1 MRAFLTFG
9 LALAGSLALSSPA
22 AALQTFC
29 VSSTAQFDTAWQA
42 GADDDVE
49 IRMVTGAF
57 NLAGS
62 CVDTATICDVDRNGN
77 TVRIRGGYNAGCGS
91 RVTDPGATELI
102 ATGRD
107 LNLQQSAL
115 GFDRLRIRSANTI
128 FMDARDGELAVDRV
142 RLDDIG
148 RIVLFTDG
156 DQLSLRNSLIT
167 RSGTGDFLQSVVLG
181 SQGGPYLVEHNTF
194 TRNFKPVTIGPGTG
208 TFRSNVLW
216 DNGGVDLEVQ
226 APPGDEVEVSVR
238 NNLWSNAT
246 GLGNLAVAPSGTL
259 TQDPQFVNPSASD
272 FRLQAGSPAISTAFP
287 ASSLLVQQDYA
298 GGPRWFGEAPDRGAF
313 ESAIGTTAPLIT
325 VQNANDSG
333 TGSLRQAILD
343 ANALPNVN
351 RIEFDIGTT
360 CGPQVIALNSPLP
373 AITQPVV
380 IDGYTQP
387 GAARNTLTTGSNAVR
402 CIAITGG
409 GSVTNGISTASNDSA
424 SVTLDGLG
432 FGGFS
437 LIAVNLTGGNGHRFV
452 GSQFGGAIGSS
463 ATPLTLAS
471 SVNGLQVGS
480 LIGASAADGV
490 EVGGDTPA
498 ERNVFSDVADAAIRI
513 GAGAE
518 DARVV
523 NNYIGIGPSGALSSE
538 GNRDGVVINGRNNEV
553 RGNVISNNTRHGVY
567 LTGGNAR
574 ANRVLENR
582 IGIEAFCNF
591 GICSTTL
598 GNTADGVRLDNAAN
612 DNRIE
617 GNIIRHNGDDGV
629 VITGAQRNAVLRN
642 VITDNTEQPID
653 LGDDGTSA
661 NGNNSG
667 TPPPSAG
674 NFGQN
679 RPLLLTATG
688 TAAAGTAQ
696 GTLASANGTYRIDFY
711 SAINCGQ
718 PFINPTPSGE
728 PETWLGTTYATITN
742 GSASFDGNV
751 AFSALIGV
759 AGDPGFFGPTRRI
772 VATATR
778 MAGSSSSSVPRG
790 TSEVSSCI
798 TYDVQLFKDGFETP

>member
-29 VSSTAQFDTAWQA
+29 VDSMAEFDAAWLA
-42 GADDDVE
+42 SDSDDVE
-49 IRMVTGAF
+49 IRLVTGAY

-62 CVDTATICDVDRNGN
+62 CVDQSTFCNGIAAN
-77 TVRIRGGYNAGCGS
+77 TVSIRGGYNAGCGS
-91 RVTDPGATELI
+91 RVADPGATQLI
-102 ATGRD
+102 ATGRSV
-107 LNLQQSAL
+107 LIGQAS
-115 GFDRLRIRSANTI
+115 LR
-128 FMDARDGELAVDRV
+128 VDRV
-142 RLDDIG
+142 RFRSASGFTLNANDGSLNIDRTRFDELGATTLRGRAGVTLRSSLLTRNGIVNERYSFDVYSEDGDILIEHNSFVG
-148 RIVLFTDG
+148 NIHPVLFY
-156 DQLSLRNSLIT
+156 RA
-167 RSGTGDFLQSVVLG
+167 SGTI
-181 SQGGPYLVEHNTF
+181 
-194 TRNFKPVTIGPGTG
+194 RNNIF
-208 TFRSNVLW
+208 W
-216 DNGGVDLEVQ
+216 DNGSADVIFESDDSPSEFG
-226 APPGDEVEVSVR
+226 VR
-238 NNLWSNAT
+238 NNLWGSVQ
-246 GLGNLAVAPSGTL
+246 GLGNLANPPVSTL
-259 TQDPQFVNPSASD
+259 TSDPQFVNPAAFD
-272 FRLQAGSPAISTAFP
+272 FRLQAGSPAISTGFP
-287 ASSLLVQQDYA
+287 ASSLLVLQDYP
-298 GGPRWFGEAPDRGAF
+298 GGQRWFGEAPDRGAF
-313 ESAIGTTAPLIT
+313 ESTIGTTAPLIT

-387 GAARNTLTTGSNAVR
+387 GAARNTSPTASNAVR

-409 GSVTNGISTASNDSA
+409 GTVTNGISTASNDAA

-452 GSQFGGAIGSS
+452 GSQIGGAIGPA
-463 ATPLTLAS
+463 ATPLTLAP

-490 EVGGDTPA
+490 EIGGEA
-498 ERNVFSDVADAAIRI
+498 AGERNVFSDVTDAAIRI
-513 GAGAE
+513 GSGAE
-518 DARVV
+518 DARIV
-523 NNYIGIGPSGALSSE
+523 NNHIGVGPAGNLASE
-538 GNRDGVVINGRNNEV
+538 GNRDGIVINGRNNEV
-553 RGNVISNNTRHGVY
+553 RGNTISNNTRHGVY
-567 LTGGNAR
+567 LTGSNAR
-574 ANRVLENR
+574 ANRIVDNR
-582 IGIEAFCNF
+582 IGVEAFCNF

-598 GNTADGVRLDNAAN
+598 GNTEDGVRLDNAAN

-617 GNIIRHNGDDGV
+617 GNVIRFNGDDGV

-642 VITDNTEQPID
+642 VITDNNEQPVD
-653 LGDDGTSA
+653 LGDDGPSA

-667 TPPPSAG
+667 TPSAAAG
-674 NFGQN
+674 NLAQN
-679 RPLLLTATG
+679 RPLLTTASG
-688 TAAAGTAQ
+688 TPAAGTAQ
-696 GTLASANGTYRIDFY
+696 GTLSSANGTYRIDFY
-711 SAINCGQ
+711 SAINCTL
-718 PFINPTPSGE
+718 PILPVPTGE

-742 GSASFDGNV
+742 GSASFDGSV

-778 MAGSSSSSVPRG
+778 MAGSSSTSVARG

-798 TYDVQLFKDGFETP
+798 TYDVQLFKDGFEGATP